1 MFGLGHSIT
10 KTMTVTGMM
19 CAHCEAN
26 VQGALEALEGVK
38 HAKADHNT
46 NTVVVT
52 LKSEVDDA
60 LLKKTVEDKGYTVTE
75 IK

>member
-1 MFGLGHSIT
+1 MFGLGHTIT

-19 CAHCEAN
+19 CSHCEAN
-26 VQGALEALEGVK
+26 VQGALEALENVK

-46 NTVVVT
+46 NTVTVT
-52 LKSEVDDA
+52 LKADVDNEI
-60 LLKKTVEDKGYTVTE
+60 LKKTVEDKGYTVTD